1 MKFTFKL
8 FLIFFG
14 FLILEQKSFSLTD
27 YKIKKIC
34 RKEMRVS
41 TCIKNLQKKRHDME
55 KGNFIEIP
63 VIPYKS
69 N

>member
-8 FLIFFG
+8 FLIIFG
-14 FLILEQKSFSLTD
+14 FVILEQKSFSLTD

-41 TCIKNLQKKRHDME
+41 TCIKNLQKKRSNME